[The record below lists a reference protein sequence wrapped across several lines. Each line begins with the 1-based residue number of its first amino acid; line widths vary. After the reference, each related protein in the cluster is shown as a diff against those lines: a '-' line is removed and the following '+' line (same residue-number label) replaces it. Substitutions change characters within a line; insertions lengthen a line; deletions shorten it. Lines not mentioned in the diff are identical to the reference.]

1 MSLTLAEARDRAA
14 ALEVESYRIDLD
26 LTGAAGD
33 GALDTFGCTTLVRFT
48 TAGPSTFLE
57 LTGASDVQVTVD
69 GAAVEAAYDGSR
81 IVLTDLPAGRPVEVA
96 VSARVP
102 YVTDG
107 DGMHRMSDPED
118 GETYVS
124 AYLSLDVAQRVFPCF
139 DQPDLKATFDVSVT
153 ADPRWTVLGNGRALE
168 GGADR
173 DAGRWVFATT
183 PRICPSL
190 VVVCAGP
197 WHSVTWEH
205 AGLPFGW
212 HARASLA
219 AELDR
224 DAEELRRTTT
234 DCFDHYATLFDQ
246 PYPFDSYDQLFG
258 PGHNWGAME
267 TPGCVTYRD
276 EYLPRGRVTDHQRAA
291 RATVIAHEMAH
302 MWFGNLVT
310 MRWWEDTWLNES
322 FADYMGYRVA
332 QDGAGFTGTQVQHEA
347 GRKPGAYVAD
357 ERRSTHPV
365 APAPEDVPDVDSAFA
380 NFDSISYSKG
390 NSVLRQLVTWLGD
403 EDFLAG
409 VNAHLD
415 RHAFGNATL
424 DDLVAALDEASPR
437 DVRAWAE
444 AWLRQPG
451 FDAVA
456 VSRGADGVPV
466 LTRDGSR
473 PHRFTVTALHP
484 DGSVAGERLVDL
496 EGSPVRLEEWAGLAV
511 VPNSRGE
518 SFARLR
524 LDDQSEACVREHLA
538 DVADDVTRAVLW
550 AHCFDGVRTGALPL
564 EAYADVLV
572 SQLPREPSAVLVG
585 AVLDRT
591 LGPVRGRFAG
601 RSGPGGVALLGEAV
615 ATACTVALSSDPDEQ
630 RAIALTRG
638 LTATSRD
645 LAMLRR
651 WLAEGRTGAG
661 VALDPAMRWAVVA
674 RLARLGDLDT
684 ERIEAERVADGSFAG
699 DLGAARALAARPT
712 AEAKAEA
719 WAAMTEPDVPN
730 RRFEALAQGLWDA
743 ERPGLCAPYVDAYLE
758 AAPEVARRRGQ
769 GFSLT
774 LGRDAFPSV
783 PLTDAQR
790 ARLRE
795 LLEGGEVP
803 TVLARQWDDALDD
816 IS

>member
-14 ALEVESYRIDLD
+14 AVTVESYAIDLD
-26 LTGAAGD
+26 LTGWDRGHFACR
-33 GALDTFGCTTLVRFT
+33 TRVRFKT
-48 TAGPSTFLE
+48 STERTFLE
-57 LTGASDVQVTVD
+57 LTAARDVSVDCDASPLTWT
-69 GAAVEAAYDGSR
+69 YDGRR
-81 IVLTDLPAGRPVEVA
+81 IALDGLPVGEPVEVVVRA
-96 VSARVP
+96 EVP
-102 YVTDG
+102 YVSDG
-107 DGMHRMSDPED
+107 DGMHLMTDPED

-139 DQPDLKATFDVSVT
+139 DQPDLKATFDLAVT
-153 ADPRWTVLGNGRALE
+153 ADPRWTVLANGRVREHDEA
-168 GGADR
+168 
-173 DAGRWVFATT
+173 AGRWRFATT

-190 VVVCAGP
+190 FVVCAGP

-332 QDGAGFTGTQVQHEA
+332 DDGAGFAGALVAHESS
-347 GRKPGAYVAD
+347 RKPGAYTAD

-365 APAPEDVPDVDSAFA
+365 APAPEDVPDVDAAFA
-380 NFDSISYSKG
+380 NFDAISYSKG
-390 NSVLRQLVTWLGD
+390 NSCLRQLVTWLGD

-409 VNAHLD
+409 VNAHLT

-424 DDLVAALDEASPR
+424 DDLVTALDEASPR

-444 AWLRQPG
+444 AWLRRPG
-451 FDAVA
+451 FDTVA
-456 VSRGADGVPV
+456 VERDADGTPV
-466 LTRDGSR
+466 LVREGSR
-473 PHRFTVTALHP
+473 PHRFSVTAYAA

-496 EGSPVRLEEWAGLAV
+496 ADAALPLPDWAGLAV

-518 SFARLR
+518 SFVRLR
-524 LDDQSEACVREHLA
+524 LDDHSATFVRQRLS
-538 DVADDVTRAVLW
+538 DVTDELQRAVLW
-550 AHCFDGVRTGALPL
+550 AHCFDEVRTGALPVP
-564 EAYADVLV
+564 AYADLV
-572 SQLPREPSAVLVG
+572 AAHLPREPHAALVA

-591 LGPVRGRFAG
+591 LGPVRTR
-601 RSGPGGVALLGEAV
+601 V
-615 ATACTVALSSDPDEQ
+615 ATADAVPALADAVAAACAAGLSGGPGAEDEQ
-630 RAIALTRG
+630 VAIALVRG
-638 LTATSRD
+638 LVSTTRD
-645 LAMLRR
+645 PSLLER
-651 WLAEGRTGAG
+651 WLAAGRTDTGPVGG
-661 VALDPAMRWAVVA
+661 VDLDPSLRWSTLA
-674 RLARLGDLDT
+674 RLAALGAIDAD
-684 ERIEAERVADGSFAG
+684 RIEAARVADGSFAG

-719 WAAMTEPDVPN
+719 WAAMTEPDVSN
-730 RRFEALAQGLWDA
+730 RLFESLALGLWDA
-743 ERPGLCAPYVDAYLE
+743 ERPDLCAPYVEAYLD
-758 AAPEVARRRGQ
+758 AGPDIARRRGQ
-769 GFSLT
+769 GFSLV
-774 LGRDAFPSV
+774 LGRNAFPALALSA
-783 PLTDAQR
+783 DQR
-790 ARLRE
+790 SRLAE
-795 LLEGGEVP
+795 VLAADVP
-803 TVLARQWDDALDD
+803 TVLARQWNDALDD
-816 IS
+816 LG

>member
-1 MSLTLAEARDRAA
+1 MSLTLAEARGRAA
-14 ALEVESYRIDLD
+14 AVEVDGYALDLD
-26 LTGAAGD
+26 LTDHGPTS
-33 GALDTFGCTTLVRFT
+33 DTFGCTARVRFT
-48 TAGPSTFLE
+48 PSASATFLE
-57 LTGASDVQVTVD
+57 LTGASEVRVEVD
-69 GAAVEAAYDGSR
+69 GTAVEPAYDGAR
-81 IVLTDLPAGRPVEVA
+81 IHLTDLPTGRPVEV
-96 VSARVP
+96 VVTARVP

-107 DGMHRMSDPED
+107 DGMHRMTDPED

-139 DQPDLKATFDVSVT
+139 DQPDLKATFDLAVT
-153 ADPRWTVLGNGRALE
+153 ADPRWTVIANGRVSE
-168 GGADR
+168 HAD
-173 DAGRWVFATT
+173 GRWVFART

-190 VVVCAGP
+190 FVVCAGP

-224 DAEELRRTTT
+224 DAEELRRTTV

-276 EYLPRGRVTDHQRAA
+276 EYLPRGRVTDHQRAG

-332 QDGAGFTGTQVQHEA
+332 EDGAGFAGTQVQHES

-365 APAPEDVPDVDSAFA
+365 APAPEDVPDVDSAFT
-380 NFDSISYSKG
+380 NFDAISYSKG
-390 NSVLRQLVTWLGD
+390 NSCLRQLVTWLGD
-403 EDFLAG
+403 ADFLAG

-424 DDLVAALDEASPR
+424 DDLVSALDEVSPR

-444 AWLRQPG
+444 AWLRRPG
-451 FDAVA
+451 FDTIV
-456 VSRGADGVPV
+456 VTRDADRIPV
-466 LTRDGSR
+466 LSRDGSR
-473 PHRFTVTALHP
+473 PHRFTVCAFAD
-484 DGSVAGERLVDL
+484 DGSLAGERLVDL
-496 EGSPVRLEEWAGLAV
+496 EDSPVALDGWAGLAV

-518 SFARLR
+518 SFVRLR
-524 LDDQSEACVREHLA
+524 LDQTSEAFVRAHLA
-538 DVADDVTRAVLW
+538 DVPDDLVRAVLW

-572 SQLPREPSAVLVG
+572 TQLAREPRAVLVTT
-585 AVLDRT
+585 VLDRT
-591 LGPVRGRFAG
+591 LGPVRGRYA
-601 RSGPGGVALLGEAV
+601 GPGGAAVLGAAV
-615 ATACTVALSSDPDEQ
+615 ATACSTALAAGPDEQ
-630 RAIALTRG
+630 LAVALTRG
-638 LTATSRD
+638 LVATTSDAD
-645 LAMLRR
+645 LLAR
-651 WLAEGRTGAG
+651 WLDAGRTDAG
-661 VALDPAMRWAVVA
+661 LELDPALRWSVVA
-674 RLARLGDLDT
+674 RLARLDAVDAD
-684 ERIEAERVADGSFAG
+684 RIEAERAADGSFAG

-712 AEAKAEA
+712 AEAKAAA
-719 WAAMTEPDVPN
+719 WAGMTDPDVPN

-758 AAPEVARRRGQ
+758 QGPEIARRRGQ

-774 LGRDAFPSV
+774 LGRDAFPTL

-790 ARLRE
+790 SRLAD
-795 LLEGGEVP
+795 LLTAGEVP
-803 TVLARQWDDALDD
+803 TVLARQWNDALDD
-816 IS
+816 LG